1 VELLFPVEKA
11 ASYSQEAKEKEDVQ
25 VVMGL
30 DPLNLQLGT
39 RATWIADS
47 MATAQKIETVFIK
60 SIANERK
67 VSRLEH
73 YASASLSAKL

>member
-30 DPLNLQLGT
+30 DPLP
-39 RATWIADS
+39 
-47 MATAQKIETVFIK
+47 TARYQGHLD
-60 SIANERK
+60 RG
-67 VSRLEH
+67 
-73 YASASLSAKL
+73 